1 MNATNIQPYSKAVVK
16 LLKGIVEKDDVVW
29 DIVLDYQNE
38 IQDYISLIGLELIVK
53 RDDGFAFFKQMKL
66 DDDKTLN
73 LVSRR
78 SYGFE
83 VSVILIVLRQIL
95 EDFDSNP
102 TESQAEDKYVSATE
116 IKEEAELFLPMT
128 FNRAKFEKDLDRY
141 IDSIVGFGF
150 LVEAKHAEGEKRYKI
165 HRIIKEKV
173 TLDDLIEFKNTLTSY
188 DTSDKPL

>member
-1 MNATNIQPYSKAVVK
+1 MNATNIQPYSRAVVK

-29 DIVLDYQNE
+29 NDVLDYQSE
-38 IQDYISLIGLELIVK
+38 ILDYISVMGLELIVK
-53 RDDGFAFFKQMKL
+53 KDEGFAFVKQLKL

-73 LVSRR
+73 MTSRR
-78 SYGFE
+78 LYGFE

-102 TESQAEDKYVSATE
+102 TESQASYKYVTATE
-116 IKEEAELFLPMT
+116 IKEEAELFLPTT

-141 IDSIVGFGF
+141 IDSFGF

-173 TLDDLIEFKNTLTSY
+173 TLDDLLEFKNKLNDY
-188 DTSDKPL
+188 DAADEYL

>member
-1 MNATNIQPYSKAVVK
+1 MNATNIQPYSRAVVK

-29 DIVLDYQNE
+29 NDVLDYQSE
-38 IQDYISLIGLELIVK
+38 ILDYIVK
-53 RDDGFAFFKQMKL
+53 KDEGFAFVKQLKL

-73 LVSRR
+73 MTSRR
-78 SYGFE
+78 LYGFE

-102 TESQAEDKYVSATE
+102 TESQASYKYVTATE
-116 IKEEAELFLPMT
+116 IKEEAELFLPTT

-150 LVEAKHAEGEKRYKI
+150 LVEAKHTDGEKRYKI

-173 TLDDLIEFKNTLTSY
+173 TLDDLLEFKNKLNDY
-188 DTSDKPL
+188 DAADESL